1 VFAINTAP
9 FLIDFRSLP
18 LYNEPIRASP
28 PGPDLVHRKGGFEMI
43 YVIPKEEGFLEVK
56 PGDYICDKCNEHI
69 QNVKPVSEDSRFGY
83 LKPCEKCGCT
93 YFYGF
98 K

>member
-1 VFAINTAP
+1 
-9 FLIDFRSLP
+9 
-18 LYNEPIRASP
+18 
-28 PGPDLVHRKGGFEMI
+28 MI

-56 PGDYICDKCNEHI
+56 PGDYICNEHI

>member
-1 VFAINTAP
+1 
-9 FLIDFRSLP
+9 
-18 LYNEPIRASP
+18 
-28 PGPDLVHRKGGFEMI
+28 MI

-56 PGDYICDKCNEHI
+56 PGDYICDKCNEHV

-83 LKPCEKCGCT
+83 LKPCKKCGCT